1 MILQINWAPILLVRL
16 FLEYQ
21 LRLRFSLELYGSGVL
36 KGWGKST
43 LQRPVLCPSSPAIH
57 ETTLIPAVCVYM
69 PVRRI
74 GLRPDDSNISD
85 TSIDNCGT
93 TWKKTLMQEKKK
105 KKNHLVSLDIQM
117 SGASATSIFVSGVER
132 RHGTDV
138 EIEFKKR
145 PNKKRGRWNRK
156 KKKKNERNDMK
167 LLERIYTQN
176 ARRMKSEGGSR
187 DLHLTF
193 VSEWSV
199 DCGTDSVV
207 PRSFCHV
214 DQSGR

>member
-105 KKNHLVSLDIQM
+105 KKNPSRFTWYTNEWGKRYEYLCIWCRAKTWYWCRNWIQKTTKQETREVK
-117 SGASATSIFVSGVER
+117 SKE
-132 RHGTDV
+132 
-138 EIEFKKR
+138 EEKKW
-145 PNKKRGRWNRK
+145 KKWYETFGK
-156 KKKKNERNDMK
+156 
-167 LLERIYTQN
+167 
-176 ARRMKSEGGSR
+176 
-187 DLHLTF
+187 DLH
-193 VSEWSV
+193 SERASDEEWRWFEGSTL
-199 DCGTDSVV
+199 D
-207 PRSFCHV
+207 FCIWMV
-214 DQSGR
+214 CRLWYEFSST